1 MNTKKRKNYNQNGG
15 TVNEYADVMLNRIKT
30 IVEDVIK
37 RSIKLDSA
45 IVESVNENG
54 TVNIYFPPDADKV
67 FTRISNQTPYNL
79 VVGDNVEVLLKNGSY
94 SNCWVVAK
102 HNAGKIQDIP
112 DNLSKDLTVTQ
123 IKIKELEGQIT
134 QLQETLLQ
142 VLKKLDEKAN
152 LESPE
157 FVGIPKVPTATSGTS
172 DETIANTKFVMDAIN
187 NNNSNI

>member
-1 MNTKKRKNYNQNGG
+1 MNIKKKKNNQSG
-15 TVNEYADVMLNRIKT
+15 TINEYADVMLGRIKT
-30 IVEDVIK
+30 IVEDTIK
-37 RSIKLDSA
+37 KSIKLDSA
-45 IVESVNENG
+45 IIESVNEDG
-54 TVNIYFPPDADKV
+54 TVDIYFPPDIDKV

-79 VVGDNVEVLLKNGSY
+79 QIGDNVEVLLKNGSY

-102 HNAGKIQDIP
+102 HSAGKIQDIP

-134 QLQETLLQ
+134 QLEETLLQ

-172 DETIANTKFVMDAIN
+172 DETIANTKFVMDAISN

>member
-1 MNTKKRKNYNQNGG
+1 MNIKKKKNNQSG
-15 TVNEYADVMLNRIKT
+15 TINEYADVMLGRIKT
-30 IVEDVIK
+30 IVEDTIK
-37 RSIKLDSA
+37 KSIKLDSA
-45 IVESVNENG
+45 IIESVNEDG
-54 TVNIYFPPDADKV
+54 TVDIYFPPDIDKV

-79 VVGDNVEVLLKNGSY
+79 QIGDNVEVLLKNGSY

-102 HNAGKIQDIP
+102 HSAGKIQDIP

-123 IKIKELEGQIT
+123 IKVKELEGQIT
-134 QLQETLLQ
+134 QLKETLLQ

-187 NNNSNI
+187 NNNNSNI